1 MHKNKYLFCVLL
13 LLFSC
18 KKVDKPVD
26 ISSQS
31 EVLKLIQAEKNIQN
45 LSSVAFCV
53 IKNDQI
59 LWSDAIGYA
68 NKEKKIAA
76 TPDTRYFVA
85 SISKTVTAVAAMQL
99 YEKGLLDIDA
109 DVNIYLPFTVK
120 NPKYPDQKITTRM
133 LLSHSSSI
141 SDDRY
146 RELNLICFGF
156 DYPQPLGDFLNDF
169 FTEGRQYYSTKN
181 YYDYSPGAEA
191 NYTNVGFALVGYLV
205 ERVSGQDF
213 DSYCKTNIFLPLGMT
228 KTEWYLKNTPLDELA
243 IPYSPL
249 VTGVFQSPHLS
260 FPDIPSG
267 TLKTTVNDLSK
278 FLRAIMMNG
287 TFNGYQML
295 KPETV
300 LLMET
305 ATYHLQAGKFIMS
318 YGFGMYYR
326 EIGNL
331 NLLGH
336 SGGEQGATSDM
347 VFDPNTNVG
356 AIVFS
361 NTTSISDIDLI
372 VNSLIQYGNT
382 K

>member
-1 MHKNKYLFCVLL
+1 MRYTLFFVIIFCSCRKNNDVI
-13 LLFSC
+13 
-18 KKVDKPVD
+18 D

-31 EVLKLIQAEKNIQN
+31 EVLKIIEAEKNIQN
-45 LSSVAFCV
+45 LNSVAFCLV
-53 IKNDQI
+53 KNDEI

-68 NKEKKIAA
+68 NKEKRIEA
-76 TPDTRYFVA
+76 TPQTRYFIA

-99 YEKGLLDIDA
+99 YEKGLLDLDA

-120 NPKYPDQKITTRM
+120 NPKHPDQKITTRM

-141 SDDRY
+141 SDVRY
-146 RELNLICFGF
+146 RELNVICFGF

-169 FTEGRQYYSTKN
+169 FTEGRQYFSTKN
-181 YYDYSPGAEA
+181 FYDYTPGEEA
-191 NYTNVGFALVGYLV
+191 NYTNVGYALIGYLV

-213 DSYCKTNIFLPLGMT
+213 DTYCKTKIFLPLGMT

-260 FPDIPSG
+260 FPDIPAG
-267 TLKTTVNDLSK
+267 ALRTTVIDLSK

-287 TFNGYQML
+287 TFNSYQML
-295 KPETV
+295 KPATIQ
-300 LLMET
+300 LME
-305 ATYHLQAGKFIMS
+305 APVNYLNAGIKIN
-318 YGFGMYYR
+318 YGLGMFYL
-326 EIGNL
+326 EIGKL

-336 SGGEQGATSDM
+336 GGAEQGAKTHM
-347 VFDPNTNVG
+347 LFDPNTNVG
-356 AIVFS
+356 AIVFT
-361 NTTSISDIDLI
+361 NTTQIVNIELI
-372 VNSLIQYGNT
+372 VNALIEYGKT